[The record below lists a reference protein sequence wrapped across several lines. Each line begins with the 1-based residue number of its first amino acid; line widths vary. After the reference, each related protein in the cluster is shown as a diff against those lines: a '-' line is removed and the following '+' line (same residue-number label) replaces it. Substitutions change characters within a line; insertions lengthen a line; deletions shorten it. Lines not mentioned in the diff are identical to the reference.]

1 MKIFITGSTG
11 QVGFHMVEYLV
22 KERPVD
28 FGSPENI
35 ICLVRSQKKAL
46 ELQEFGVSIVEGTL
60 SDVETINKVMSE
72 EGLQM
77 VIHNAANIDTSA
89 SFSDYYRDNYVGTRN
104 MLEAFAKSSAK
115 AFVFASSVSVY
126 DTFLTDEKPEGRKS
140 VIFVTENTPIAT
152 KPKEGYSYTKIMCED
167 MIQDYV
173 KQYPDKKFVICRI
186 GPISGKRDRQILPNF
201 ITLLSFDFIPKLING
216 GRDLFVIT
224 NPYDVARA
232 QIFLATNPQVKSGDY
247 FNVSGG
253 VITFRDLYDIVCDYY
268 GFSKP
273 ILSISM
279 EFFILFRPLFKKIKE
294 FFPNNQ
300 FMNQALSDSAM
311 GYIGKTYY
319 YSTQK
324 IEKLGFKFLKTPED
338 SLHEGLKDISKVEK
352 YRYKKV
358 GPFIVTY
365 GMEFIED
372 RASELEEALKY
383 LGGKVEKKK
392 EKKKKR
398 VKVLVRTGL
407 CFLVYLLWVAL
418 RILYVIVV
426 GE

>member
-1 MKIFITGSTG
+1 
-11 QVGFHMVEYLV
+11 
-22 KERPVD
+22 
-28 FGSPENI
+28 
-35 ICLVRSQKKAL
+35 
-46 ELQEFGVSIVEGTL
+46 
-60 SDVETINKVMSE
+60 
-72 EGLQM
+72 
-77 VIHNAANIDTSA
+77 
-89 SFSDYYRDNYVGTRN
+89 
-104 MLEAFAKSSAK
+104 
-115 AFVFASSVSVY
+115 
-126 DTFLTDEKPEGRKS
+126 
-140 VIFVTENTPIAT
+140 
-152 KPKEGYSYTKIMCED
+152 